1 MSGNEEPVPP
11 EKIPKIRLE
20 TLTDGIFAIAMTLL
34 VLSLEVPTLPANPTP
49 PVINEYI
56 INTLLPQIGI
66 YIISFAILGGFWLNH
81 HIFYAMKHTDLALN
95 WLNIFWLMS
104 IAIVPFSTSLMSNYG
119 QYQFAEI
126 IFASNM
132 LVIGVL
138 YYNIWHYA
146 FKNEMI
152 YEPVIPYARMIQRS
166 NLLLPLM
173 SLVAIGI
180 SFIIPVGTI
189 LIFILIPALLNIHIF
204 VKKRRGAVN
213 N

>member
-1 MSGNEEPVPP
+1 MSGNEEPVAP
-11 EKIPKIRLE
+11 ELKIPKIRLE

-34 VLSLEVPTLPANPTP
+34 VLSLEVPVMPANPTP

-66 YIISFAILGGFWLNH
+66 YIISFTILGGFWLNH
-81 HIFYAMKHTDLALN
+81 HIFYAMKYTDLALN

-126 IFASNM
+126 IFALNM

-152 YEPVIPYARMIQRS
+152 YEPVIPYAKIIKRS
-166 NLLLPLM
+166 NLLLPVI
-173 SLVAIGI
+173 SLIAIGI

-189 LIFILIPALLNIHIF
+189 LIFILIPVLLNIRIF
-204 VKKRRGAVN
+204 VKKRRGQSK
-213 N
+213 

>member
-1 MSGNEEPVPP
+1 MSGNEKPVVP
-11 EKIPKIRLE
+11 EQKIPKIRLE

-34 VLSLEVPTLPANPTP
+34 VLSLEVPVLPANPTP

-56 INTLLPQIGI
+56 VNTLLPQIGI
-66 YIISFAILGGFWLNH
+66 YIISFAILGSFWLNH
-81 HIFYAMKHTDLALN
+81 HIFYAMKYTDLALN

-126 IFASNM
+126 IFALNM
-132 LVIGVL
+132 LIISVL

-152 YEPVIPYARMIQRS
+152 YEPVMPYAKMIQRS
-166 NLLLPLM
+166 NLLLPVISLM
-173 SLVAIGI
+173 AIGI
-180 SFIIPVGTI
+180 SFIIPEGTI
-189 LIFILIPALLNIHIF
+189 LIFIMIPALLNISTF
-204 VKKRRGAVN
+204 VQKRRHSE
-213 N
+213 